1 MDKPDEEEGGCAR
14 QSRAG
19 RANGSDLE
27 LLRAGAAGGCE
38 AGDGCRAQAIVAPE
52 QLGGD
57 KQIAKVLQEAL
68 VVRPSEARVDRLLW
82 LQVSGRAWLGGGS
95 PYRTCG
101 VNAGDGPV
109 ALVYAQRLGEL
120 VADPGLQCG
129 GASWCEAGRVPWT
142 RCSR

>member
-1 MDKPDEEEGGCAR
+1 VNKPNEEEGGCAR
-14 QSRAG
+14 QSRSG
-19 RANGSDLE
+19 RANGGDLE
-27 LLRAGAAGGCE
+27 LLQAGTVGGRE
-38 AGDGCRAQAIVAPE
+38 AGDGCCAQAILPPK

-57 KQIAKVLQEAL
+57 EQIAKVLQEAL

-120 VADPGLQCG
+120 VADPGLERR
-129 GASWCEAGRVPWT
+129 GASRREAGHVPGT
-142 RCSR
+142 RGGR